1 MTTTKIPTGR
11 EAFAEIAKELAEYR
25 KGTLLTAS
33 EQREMILRGIESKID
48 ETLENANHHRAMGNL
63 RQWAN
68 YLSVAA
74 RWADKLVEANIEINK
89 EKAGI

>member
-1 MTTTKIPTGR
+1 MEQKQGGGISPHLTTGKEKKMTTTLTD
-11 EAFAEIAKELAEYR
+11 AE
-25 KGTLLTAS
+25 TM
-33 EQREMILRGIESKID
+33 EMILRGIEAKID
-48 ETLENANHHRAMGNL
+48 ETLESAERAKMTGNL

-74 RWADKLVEANIEINK
+74 RWADKLVETNTAINT

>member
-1 MTTTKIPTGR
+1 MTTTNIASGK
-11 EAFAEIAKELAEYR
+11 EVFAEIAKELADR
-25 KGTLLTAS
+25 KGALLTEA
-33 EQREMILRGIESKID
+33 EQKEMIIRGIEAKID
-48 ETLENANHHRAMGNL
+48 ETLENAEHHKSLGNL

-74 RWADKLVEANIEINK
+74 RWADKLVEANIEINR

>member
-1 MTTTKIPTGR
+1 MATIQLTDVETKD
-11 EAFAEIAKELAEYR
+11 
-25 KGTLLTAS
+25 
-33 EQREMILRGIESKID
+33 MILRGIQTKID
-48 ETLENANHHRAMGNL
+48 ETLENAERAKRTGNL

-89 EKAGI
+89 AKVGA

>member
-1 MTTTKIPTGR
+1 MTTTKIATGR
-11 EAFAEIAKELAEYR
+11 EAFAEIAKELADR

-33 EQREMILRGIESKID
+33 EQREMILRGIEAKID

-89 EKAGI
+89 EKAGF